1 MEEILNFLIGYI
13 FLILIWGL
21 INLLLFSGSYVLR
34 KNLSNLSLTLTYII
48 NFIVGIYTFGY
59 WIYICWLILKANFLL
74 FLFLFIFFGFLYLNF
89 LYFLNNLLLLP
100 FNFISAFFYT
110 KIEELKSKPK
120 EEYEVEYISPEGKI
134 IDKLES
140 EELINKKLAKYFLLV
155 YFLNLLSIFFSN
167 SSINYSFSDYI
178 LMPFYWLIL
187 PSFIIG
193 IVLILINRIKHGSF
207 LYKGI
212 KNLLINTFRIES
224 FLYITLYIF
233 YLITGI
239 WKI

>member
-1 MEEILNFLIGYI
+1 
-13 FLILIWGL
+13 
-21 INLLLFSGSYVLR
+21 
-34 KNLSNLSLTLTYII
+34 
-48 NFIVGIYTFGY
+48 
-59 WIYICWLILKANFLL
+59 
-74 FLFLFIFFGFLYLNF
+74 
-89 LYFLNNLLLLP
+89 
-100 FNFISAFFYT
+100 
-110 KIEELKSKPK
+110 
-120 EEYEVEYISPEGKI
+120 
-134 IDKLES
+134 
-140 EELINKKLAKYFLLV
+140 LAKYFLLV

-167 SSINYSFSDYI
+167 SSRNYSFFDYI
-178 LMPFYWLIL
+178 LIPFHWLIL

-193 IVLILINRIKHGSF
+193 IVLILINRIKHSSF